1 VATPPA
7 SIAEFKDRMDRD
19 FIFGTTT
26 DKVRDKDITNAL
38 TQASSVFNE
47 DLWTTE
53 EVKEAFIMAA
63 SHFVE
68 LNMRA
73 AGGLSAHNM
82 GRAVNSTGD
91 GVIQNK
97 SVGGVSIGY
106 AIPDR
111 VMNSPTLSPFM
122 KTNHGQIYL
131 QMLAP
136 RLVGNMVVMRGPND
150 TGGSPSL
157 YIPPVPP
164 PDDI

>member
-1 VATPPA
+1 
-7 SIAEFKDRMDRD
+7 MDRD
-19 FIFGTTT
+19 FIFGETT

-38 TQASSVFNE
+38 TQASMVFNE

-68 LNMRA
+68 LNVRA
-73 AGGLSAHNM
+73 AGGLSAVNM
-82 GRAVNSTGD
+82 GRAVNSSGD
-91 GVIQNK
+91 GVIQSK
-97 SVGGVSIGY
+97 SIGGVSVNY
-106 AIPDR
+106 AIPER
-111 VMNSPTLSPFM
+111 VQNSPTLSPFM
-122 KTNHGQIYL
+122 KTNHGQLYL

-136 RLVGNMVVMRGPND
+136 RLVGNMVFLSGGND
-150 TGGSPSL
+150 AGGSPNI